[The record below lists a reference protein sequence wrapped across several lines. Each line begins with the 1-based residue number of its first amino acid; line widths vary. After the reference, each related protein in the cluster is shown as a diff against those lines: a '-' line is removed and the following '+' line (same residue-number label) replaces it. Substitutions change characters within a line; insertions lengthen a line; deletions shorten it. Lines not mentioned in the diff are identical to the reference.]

1 MKRNQLQGQDTETIM
16 FEALGQSFG
25 YRFPQPDGVIDGRMN
40 NIVQTVIQAVGALD
54 DAAHKA
60 HKDAHLSPAGKAQ
73 QVQPKREAAM
83 VAIKDA
89 EVRIGGEKLRIE
101 AARTKLYA
109 VPQLEPTDAVGAT
122 LDAEIRARTGALE
135 QAQRMEL
142 FAGYQQGENERV
154 VLALMRDPFANS
166 VTEIARTL
174 WKERVDKANPTTVRT
189 LASDAENVEWAASAV
204 AALRD
209 ILARTNDGVFVQ
221 AA

>member
-1 MKRNQLQGQDTETIM
+1 MKRINTQDTEAVT
-16 FEALGQSFG
+16 FEALGETFG
-25 YRFPQPDGVIDGRMN
+25 YRFPPPDGVMDSPMN
-40 NIVQTVIQAVGALD
+40 RIVQKVISALGALD
-54 DAAHKA
+54 DAAHTA
-60 HKDAHLSPAGKAQ
+60 HKDTHLSPAGKAQ
-73 QVQPKREAAM
+73 QVQPKRAAAM
-83 VAIKDA
+83 VAIEDA

-135 QAQRMEL
+135 QAQRMDL
-142 FAGYQQGENERV
+142 FAGYQRGENERV
-154 VLALMRDPFANS
+154 VLALMRDPFANA
-166 VTEIARTL
+166 VTEIAREM
-174 WKERVDKANPTTVRT
+174 WKARVDKANPTTVRT
-189 LASDAENVEWAASAV
+189 LESDAENVEWAASAV